1 MSRPLFEPV
10 RSEVLASKCLIPPCR
25 QLGVQ
30 PQVRA
35 SGLQVLTNPWLPA
48 LPGPEGTRFSSL
60 LTDTNGHKSQ
70 ERMTDTLEETQL
82 TPQAVPEEGE
92 KTSEEEAWEGL
103 QSFVENV
110 SWAVGVKSADAS
122 GVAGKNILGLT
133 CKEHS

>member
-1 MSRPLFEPV
+1 M
-10 RSEVLASKCLIPPCR
+10 
-25 QLGVQ
+25 
-30 PQVRA
+30 
-35 SGLQVLTNPWLPA
+35 QVLTNPWLPA

-82 TPQAVPEEGE
+82 TPQAVPEE
-92 KTSEEEAWEGL
+92 EAWEGL

-122 GVAGKNILGLT
+122 GVAGKNILSLT